1 MRLFYLLYLLNCLLH
16 SRRDILTK
24 MASFKDYTSIC
35 SSAPSEYLSII
46 GLRNKDKLIQRNMD
60 IIQNNLILLD
70 AFFAKYS
77 KYFSWIRPTAGAIA
91 FPRLMLDIVDVGVF
105 CNDLVKKK
113 GVLLLPG

>member
-91 FPRLMLDIVDVGVF
+91 FPRLLLDNVDVGVF